1 MGPAT
6 CNDDF
11 VLATLMR
18 GPEFLAVDGMLL
30 ADDPCFVD
38 GGTLDEPFLAVV
50 DDAITAA
57 AFFAFTSA
65 TASA

>member
-1 MGPAT
+1 
-6 CNDDF
+6 
-11 VLATLMR
+11 MR